1 MNKLNEMYIKAVLK
15 DVLEL
20 PMEIFETMK
29 VKVDNENGI
38 ITVDVSKQNVVDY
51 FAGKEDILHKLSEHP
66 NIDMKITINAL

>member
-1 MNKLNEMYIKAVLK
+1 MNKLNEMYINAVLK

-38 ITVDVSKQNVVDY
+38 ITVNVSKQNVVDY
-51 FAGKEDILHKLSEHP
+51 FAGNEDILHKLSEHK